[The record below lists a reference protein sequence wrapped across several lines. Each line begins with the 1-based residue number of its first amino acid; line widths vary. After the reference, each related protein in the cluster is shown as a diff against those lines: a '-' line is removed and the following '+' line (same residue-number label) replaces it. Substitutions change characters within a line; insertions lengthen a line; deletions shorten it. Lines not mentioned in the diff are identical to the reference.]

1 MSLIRISVSFV
12 SLIGVFAFVAPPADA
27 GASGVQCQQKLEKSG
42 FSVVR
47 FSRETERKGIPAYE
61 FEAVGQGKHPVWGD
75 GEFSW
80 QVFTDRAC
88 NILEKVPNV

>member
-1 MSLIRISVSFV
+1 MSFVRASVSFV
-12 SLIGVFAFVAPPADA
+12 SLIGAFSFVALPANA
-27 GASGVQCQQKLEKSG
+27 GATGDQCQQKLEKSD
-42 FSVVR
+42 FSAVR
-47 FSRETERKGIPAYE
+47 FNRETERKGIPVYE

-88 NILEKVPNV
+88 NIIEKLPNV